1 LQFTLLK
8 KKPIIVRFDVFPI
21 AITALTYNH
30 YFGEAVFDVEH
41 LLAMVSL
48 ILAIS
53 LHSLFLLL
61 NFWSVNANV
70 FFGFSKL
77 SPGDIAN
84 CTHVK
89 IKLENKKQHTVKRYI
104 VPIIANTVVTS
115 KGLVNKTQ

>member
-41 LLAMVSL
+41 L
-48 ILAIS
+48 
-53 LHSLFLLL
+53 LFLLL